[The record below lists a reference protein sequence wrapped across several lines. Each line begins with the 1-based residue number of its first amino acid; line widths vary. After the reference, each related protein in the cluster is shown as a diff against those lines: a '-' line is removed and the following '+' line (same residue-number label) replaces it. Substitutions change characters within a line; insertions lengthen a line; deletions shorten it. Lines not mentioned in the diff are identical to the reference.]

1 MKRTKKEHGEGSITY
16 QMRNGRK
23 YFTGRYT
30 IGYDQDGKQIRKS
43 YSSYDKAKVNKVIKE
58 KTLQI
63 EQGLLSTRGD
73 ILFSDFYKNW
83 LYVFVK
89 PTVGKATFQKY
100 EADYRLR
107 ILGSPLENVAL
118 SKISPLTIRNTLN
131 YWTDTTSEALAGQAY
146 GRVKT
151 CIKAAIHQ
159 RYITTDPTL
168 GIELKKT
175 KLKKEKY
182 KHYSLEQ
189 QEIVIS
195 DLNLEEYTPKDM
207 LIYIYFASGIR
218 MSEGLG
224 LSWTDYRNGGLEI
237 SKQYS
242 KYTEID
248 TDGNRKVVQ
257 GINELKTTAS
267 YRFVPLPEN
276 VQKKLDRYRKLQKA
290 YIETCTDYKNTG
302 VMFPNQVGGYMDRK
316 VVQSR
321 INNICKD
328 NGIEGLSIHAI
339 RHTYATRLFE
349 NGVPP
354 KVVQTLL
361 GHKSIKTTLDIYT
374 HVVDQK
380 ASKEV
385 DKLNGLF

>member
-1 MKRTKKEHGEGSITY
+1 MKRTKKERGEGSITY

-23 YFTGRYT
+23 YYTGRYT
-30 IGYDQDGKQIRKS
+30 IGYDQNGNQIRKS
-43 YSSYDKAKVNKVIKE
+43 YSSYDKSKVNKVIKE

-63 EQGLLSTRGD
+63 EQGLLSTRGE

-83 LYVFVK
+83 LYVFIK

-107 ILGSPLENVAL
+107 ILGSPLEKVSL
-118 SKISPLTIRNTLN
+118 SKISTLTIRNTLN
-131 YWTDTTSEALAGQAY
+131 YWTDNNSEALGGQAY

-189 QEIVIS
+189 QEMVMNELS
-195 DLNLEEYTPKDM
+195 LGDYTPKDM

-276 VQKKLDRYRKLQKA
+276 VQKKLDRYRKLQNA
-290 YIETCTDYKNTG
+290 YIEDCADYINTG
-302 VMFPNQVGGYMDRK
+302 VMFPNRLGGHMDRK
-316 VVQSR
+316 VVQNR
-321 INNICKD
+321 INEICKNND
-328 NGIEGLSIHAI
+328 IHDLSVHAI

-349 NGVPP
+349 SGVPP

-380 ASKEV
+380 ASREV